1 MDCFIES
8 ALRLRVH
15 RELGAIERQESVRI
29 LLAVES
35 GSRAWG
41 FPSCESDYDV
51 RFLYIRPVQGYL
63 TVTPP
68 RDVIEWPIDAI
79 LDVSGWD
86 LRKALQLMLRS
97 NAVLIEWLTSPV
109 RYRSW
114 DGADQLLALARSA
127 ANLGALAYHYQH
139 QIQRSLQTV
148 SDSGDSARLKSY
160 CYALRSALAI
170 AWIRQRG
177 EAPPMDIGALMAG
190 LTLPEELVPLIQQMI
205 ARKLKA
211 AEDATMPRIS
221 VFDAFITDALSAP
234 IPAATAITREEI
246 SARADA
252 FLAALLLDH
261 TWPHAPTED
270 VDGRAKMVEGEPT
283 PTKGSKPEPVPRIS
297 SVP

>member
-1 MDCFIES
+1 MDRFIEP
-8 ALRLRVH
+8 ALRARIQA
-15 RELGAIERQESVRI
+15 ELDAIEREETVKI

-41 FPSCESDYDV
+41 FPSRDSDYDV
-51 RFLYIRPVQGYL
+51 RFLYVRPIESYL
-63 TVTPP
+63 AVTLP
-68 RDVIEWPIDAI
+68 RDVIERPVDAV
-79 LDVSGWD
+79 LDVNGWD

-114 DGADQLLALARSA
+114 DGADELLAVARSA
-127 ANLGALAYHYQH
+127 VNLAALAYHYQH
-139 QIQRSLQTV
+139 QIQRSLQTI

-177 EAPPMDIGALMAG
+177 EAPPMHIGALMAG

-211 AEDATMPRIS
+211 AEDATMPR
-221 VFDAFITDALSAP
+221 A
-234 IPAATAITREEI
+234 
-246 SARADA
+246 
-252 FLAALLLDH
+252 
-261 TWPHAPTED
+261 
-270 VDGRAKMVEGEPT
+270 
-283 PTKGSKPEPVPRIS
+283 
-297 SVP
+297 